1 MKKNII
7 KRSLLF
13 VFFLFCGFVS
23 QAADDLITRQIVI
36 NLDEAGTLKS
46 KVSEKLKNKITN
58 LKLTGEMNVTDMKFI
73 REMAG
78 AYKYYSVYDKESE
91 KYEGN
96 LQHLDLSN
104 VKFVGAENFYVCGPH
119 VVEDDDMF
127 ARFRSDE
134 VGSMIFVDLENLQT
148 VILPNYLTSI
158 SNCAFMGCCGLKS
171 FSLSANIES
180 IAGGAFAGCI
190 GITTLNVDKDN
201 KQYSS
206 EGTVLFNKDKT
217 EIIAAMGNITNYIIP
232 NSVSEIAYYAFYHCT
247 SLCSVDCP
255 EGLTQIG
262 IKAFAGCSSLSS
274 VSFPEGLSDLGTGC
288 FKDCISL
295 TSVSLP
301 KKLTLICPELF
312 WDCCNLTSVTMS
324 DNVESIGECAFYN
337 CRSLSSISLSPNV
350 TNISHGA
357 FSGCRSLSSISLS
370 PNLKY
375 IGDYAF
381 EGCKDITSIDACML
395 TPVKITKETFE
406 EEVKAN
412 AYLYVPQGHLQDYKR
427 AEVWRDFREMIEYD
441 FPETF
446 VEVSTV
452 DGNAKEVGRYSVNG
466 QHFEG
471 QKKGLNIVKYSDG
484 TAKTVLVK

>member
-58 LKLTGEMNVTDMKFI
+58 LKLTGEMNVTDMIFI

-78 AYKYYSVYDKESE
+78 AYKYYRVYDKESE

-134 VGSMIFVDLENLQT
+134 VGSMIFVDLENLRT

-171 FSLSANIES
+171 FYLSANIES
-180 IAGGAFAGCI
+180 IAGGAFAGCT

-217 EIIAAMGNITNYIIP
+217 EIISAMGNITNYIIP
-232 NSVSEIAYYAFYHCT
+232 NSVSEIAYYVY
-247 SLCSVDCP
+247 
-255 EGLTQIG
+255 
-262 IKAFAGCSSLSS
+262 
-274 VSFPEGLSDLGTGC
+274 
-288 FKDCISL
+288 
-295 TSVSLP
+295 
-301 KKLTLICPELF
+301 
-312 WDCCNLTSVTMS
+312 
-324 DNVESIGECAFYN
+324 
-337 CRSLSSISLSPNV
+337 
-350 TNISHGA
+350 
-357 FSGCRSLSSISLS
+357 
-370 PNLKY
+370 
-375 IGDYAF
+375 
-381 EGCKDITSIDACML
+381 
-395 TPVKITKETFE
+395 
-406 EEVKAN
+406 
-412 AYLYVPQGHLQDYKR
+412 
-427 AEVWRDFREMIEYD
+427 
-441 FPETF
+441 
-446 VEVSTV
+446 
-452 DGNAKEVGRYSVNG
+452 
-466 QHFEG
+466 
-471 QKKGLNIVKYSDG
+471 VKY
-484 TAKTVLVK
+484 LEPYN

>member
-1 MKKNII
+1 M
-7 KRSLLF
+7 LF

-78 AYKYYSVYDKESE
+78 AYKYYRVYDKESE

-119 VVEDDDMF
+119 VAEDDDMF

-180 IAGGAFAGCI
+180 IAGGAFAGCT

-217 EIIAAMGNITNYIIP
+217 GIIAAMGNITNYIIP
-232 NSVSEIAYYAFYHCT
+232 NSVSEIAYY
-247 SLCSVDCP
+247 
-255 EGLTQIG
+255 
-262 IKAFAGCSSLSS
+262 
-274 VSFPEGLSDLGTGC
+274 
-288 FKDCISL
+288 
-295 TSVSLP
+295 
-301 KKLTLICPELF
+301 
-312 WDCCNLTSVTMS
+312 
-324 DNVESIGECAFYN
+324 
-337 CRSLSSISLSPNV
+337 
-350 TNISHGA
+350 A

-395 TPVKITKETFE
+395 TPVKITKKTFE

-412 AYLYVPQGHLQDYKR
+412 AYLYVPRGHLQDYKR